1 MLGIS
6 LTIGKKHVTTHDIY
20 CYLFVTPLKPTLIQ
34 LEAKDSSG
42 VDVHICKSS
51 ICSACLLKPRVQFI
65 KVLTIKSQTQNL
77 KVAQAPFAA
86 KNKLIIENM
95 VTIMNNN
102 QRKAD
107 QAELSEDE
115 DGSVQKFIK
124 SIEQGDRV

>member
-1 MLGIS
+1 MLN
-6 LTIGKKHVTTHDIY
+6 
-20 CYLFVTPLKPTLIQ
+20 
-34 LEAKDSSG
+34 
-42 VDVHICKSS
+42 
-51 ICSACLLKPRVQFI
+51 
-65 KVLTIKSQTQNL
+65 IKSQTQNL
-77 KVAQAPFAA
+77 KVAQQAPFAA

-107 QAELSEDE
+107 SAELSEDE

>member
-1 MLGIS
+1 MYS
-6 LTIGKKHVTTHDIY
+6 H
-20 CYLFVTPLKPTLIQ
+20 
-34 LEAKDSSG
+34 
-42 VDVHICKSS
+42 
-51 ICSACLLKPRVQFI
+51 
-65 KVLTIKSQTQNL
+65 IKSQTQNL
-77 KVAQAPFAA
+77 KVTQQAPFAA